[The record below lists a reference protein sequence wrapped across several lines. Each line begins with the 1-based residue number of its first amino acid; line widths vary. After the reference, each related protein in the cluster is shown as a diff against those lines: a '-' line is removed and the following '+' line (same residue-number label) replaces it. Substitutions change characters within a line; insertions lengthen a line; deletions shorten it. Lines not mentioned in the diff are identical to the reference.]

1 RAAEPLAGGDDPLGV
16 PIRRDHRHAAQLAL
30 HRRGARFLRRRR
42 RGEGDRLRGGLR
54 RGRALVQPSART
66 PVHRGRRGALA
77 GFGVRVSD
85 RREGA
90 RGSTAR
96 NRPGLVG
103 DALYLPHHPAPPSGG
118 APRRQRA
125 ARAAALAH
133 VAQNLYAAHERTLG
147 AMPLY
152 HTMGVRSLL
161 AMSLIGG
168 AFVCLPRFDVAR
180 ALELIAAE
188 RITNLYLVPTLYH

>member
-1 RAAEPLAGGDDPLGV
+1 
-16 PIRRDHRHAAQLAL
+16 RDRRHAAQLAL

-54 RGRALVQPSART
+54 RGRALAQPSART
-66 PVHRGRRGALA
+66 ALHRGRRGALA
-77 GFGVRVSD
+77 GFAVRASD
-85 RREGA
+85 RRA
-90 RGSTAR
+90 RPHASTPRTRARRAEAWSVMLYTSGTTAR
-96 NRPGLVG
+96 PKGV
-103 DALYLPHHPAPPSGG
+103 
-118 APRRQRA
+118 PRRQRA
-125 ARAAALAH
+125 ERAAALAH

-180 ALELIAAE
+180 A
-188 RITNLYLVPTLYH
+188 